1 VEVVSR
7 GVGLERVG
15 RLCISI
21 DVDNNLATVS
31 LNIGD
36 YEVSWKMNIFSSNEF
51 YVKGDSETSIYIVK
65 KNNKYTWTIK
75 RNRDGEVIDEVEIP
89 KSEVEEIVLK
99 TLVEDYKAL
108 LEEMLSE
115 VVKQVF
121 SA

>member
-1 VEVVSR
+1 
-7 GVGLERVG
+7 LERVG
-15 RLCISI
+15 RFCISI
-21 DVDNNLATVS
+21 DVDNNLAVVS

-36 YEVSWKMNIFSSNEF
+36 YEVSWKMNIFASNEF

-75 RNRDGEVIDEVEIP
+75 RNHDGEVIDEVEIP
-89 KSEVEEIVLK
+89 KSEVEEIISK
-99 TLVEDYKAL
+99 TLIEDYKTL
-108 LEEMLSE
+108 LEEMLSN

>member
-1 VEVVSR
+1 
-7 GVGLERVG
+7 LERVG
-15 RLCISI
+15 RLCITI

-31 LNIGD
+31 LNIGGC
-36 YEVSWKMNIFSSNEF
+36 EVSWKMNIFASNEF

-75 RNRDGEVIDEVEIP
+75 RNSDGEVIDEAEIP
-89 KSEVEEIVLK
+89 KSEVEEIVSK
-99 TLVEDYKAL
+99 TLIEDYKTL

-115 VVKQVF
+115 VVKHVF

>member
-1 VEVVSR
+1 
-7 GVGLERVG
+7 VGLKSVG

-36 YEVSWKMNIFSSNEF
+36 CEVSWKMNIFSSNEF